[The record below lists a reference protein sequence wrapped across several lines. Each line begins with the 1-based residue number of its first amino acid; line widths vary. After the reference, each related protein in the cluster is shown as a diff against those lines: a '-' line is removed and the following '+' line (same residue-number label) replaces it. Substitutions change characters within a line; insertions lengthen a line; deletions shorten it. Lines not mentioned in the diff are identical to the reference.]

1 MCKTGRAKAAQGTA
15 AYHTAAPPTEQQ
27 PTPATHAAP
36 PPTVEAD
43 DVMEKATAWRGRR
56 AEVGGKTWTRRKK
69 KKTRRV
75 PEILYKFLGFWLYTS
90 KQGIFL

>member
-43 DVMEKATAWRGRR
+43 DVMEKATAC
-56 AEVGGKTWTRRKK
+56 
-69 KKTRRV
+69 
-75 PEILYKFLGFWLYTS
+75 KFFIMSTEFDKNITDWSYDCTDH
-90 KQGIFL
+90 KNGIDFFMRLVNLNGQK